1 MKKKHTMYKKKR
13 QQVEDILKTKSF
25 RYFTSFDSAFE
36 SGLGELGL
44 GDWGGGEGVVG
55 LRRGRR
61 QKEMV
66 FSNKSNG

>member
-13 QQVEDILKTKSF
+13 QQVENILKTKSF

-44 GDWGGGEGVVG
+44 GNWGGGGG
-55 LRRGRR
+55 GGRIKTGEKAKGDGF
-61 QKEMV
+61 Q
-66 FSNKSNG
+66 

>member
-13 QQVEDILKTKSF
+13 QQVENILKTKSF

-44 GDWGGGEGVVG
+44 GDWGGG
-55 LRRGRR
+55 RGW
-61 QKEMV
+61 
-66 FSNKSNG
+66 